1 MEGQCLLPPT
11 LKLFLVLLL
20 FLCSVLALGWS
31 LTVDWYFYQ
40 KVIHTYN
47 TLPADKP
54 LSSLLQLVF
63 VQWRFLM
70 FNVLKGHSAMFG
82 THPWHWYKTLQQL
95 PLTLATILS
104 PKVSESGSSSCP
116 GNLSTTALHSP
127 VLQQSPQYTGSTG
140 SGRLDCSGI

>member
-1 MEGQCLLPPT
+1 MFTTSYPKAFSRIAPLLMQCAGSRLVT
-11 LKLFLVLLL
+11 YCGLVLL
-20 FLCSVLALGWS
+20 SEG
-31 LTVDWYFYQ
+31 
-40 KVIHTYN
+40 HTYN